1 MSDEAKTPVPFLDW
15 FELWPGASGY
25 EADGRAFIGEFPT
38 GVKLT
43 VQPPREKRDF
53 EMAEDRSWEGGRL
66 NISTLMHHDGRFRL
80 WYHTQPRGWS
90 GSATCYAESDDGVA
104 WEKPALGL
112 CEFEGSRENNI
123 IDSDLEGHIF
133 VDTNP
138 QAPEAERY
146 KMVGMKGWWKRGGGH
161 MEGAEDEPDALKLRT
176 ELCAQGKSEQE
187 IMEEIGL
194 MGNLMGAV
202 SPDGLRWT
210 LLDRPLLEMFCD
222 SDNIVFF
229 DEERKA
235 YVGYFRHNMFRETVP
250 TVWPPNPWRCI
261 GRAETGDFRHWPT
274 PTIVVQPDAD
284 DPPTQDVYTNAYAPY
299 PTGKYHIM
307 FPSIY
312 HRGTDVVDTQIAVS
326 RNGITWFRH
335 KDPILK
341 QGPPE
346 RNEDGGI
353 YVRHGIFPLDQS
365 HWGVPYIC
373 MSHRHNEGY
382 YYDSFDHNVYHR
394 WAVWQRDRFVAL
406 EAEVQGQA
414 TLLPRVCG
422 GERLLLNCKTE
433 PGGWVRAAFVEPMLW
448 PPEKIKPI
456 QGFGFEDCDPVRGDS
471 LEAEVSFNDNPDL
484 SALKGR
490 NICLCLQICR
500 GRVFS
505 TLM

>member
-53 EMAEDRSWEGGRL
+53 EMAEDRPWEGGRL
-66 NISTLMHHDGRFRL
+66 NISTLMHHAGRFRL

-146 KMVGMKGWWKRGGGH
+146 KMVGMQGWWKRGGGH

-176 ELCAQGKSEQE
+176 ELCAQGRSEQE

-274 PTIVVQPDAD
+274 PTIVVQPEAD

-335 KDPILK
+335 KDPILR

-365 HWGVPYIC
+365 HWGGSLYLHEPPP
-373 MSHRHNEGY
+373 
-382 YYDSFDHNVYHR
+382 
-394 WAVWQRDRFVAL
+394 QR
-406 EAEVQGQA
+406 
-414 TLLPRVCG
+414 
-422 GERLLLNCKTE
+422 RLLLRFLRPQCLPPLGCLAARPLRR
-433 PGGWVRAAFVEPMLW
+433 PGGGGPGTGDPPAPGLRWRAAPAQLQDRTGRLGAGGIRGTHALAAGED
-448 PPEKIKPI
+448 
-456 QGFGFEDCDPVRGDS
+456 QAHSGFRLRG
-471 LEAEVSFNDNPDL
+471 LRPGA
-484 SALKGR
+484 GR
-490 NICLCLQICR
+490 QPGGRSELQR
-500 GRVFS
+500 QP
-505 TLM
+505 